1 MKVDDDDRVSRPQL
15 RASSNSTR
23 NKTPA
28 RKGKNKVFLLSD
40 LKILYFILFLFLLVT
55 LYGVYSI
62 FALQNKIDDMNTII
76 SYSSKKGN
84 TLNSRLNTI
93 SKSIAKITKR
103 NNAVKKKIA
112 NILYA
117 LNTKAKKRDLIEAKK
132 ESLVLENKISTIN
145 KSFKKTN
152 IEITKIQTK
161 ANTQY
166 EILRK
171 VKKSTLRIGKNEV
184 LMSNFKDSDMKF
196 RMIINEKIYD
206 LENQI
211 KVNNKRMRAM
221 NKKIFELKSSSK
233 RRI

>member
-1 MKVDDDDRVSRPQL
+1 
-15 RASSNSTR
+15 
-23 NKTPA
+23 
-28 RKGKNKVFLLSD
+28 
-40 LKILYFILFLFLLVT
+40 
-55 LYGVYSI
+55 
-62 FALQNKIDDMNTII
+62 MNTII